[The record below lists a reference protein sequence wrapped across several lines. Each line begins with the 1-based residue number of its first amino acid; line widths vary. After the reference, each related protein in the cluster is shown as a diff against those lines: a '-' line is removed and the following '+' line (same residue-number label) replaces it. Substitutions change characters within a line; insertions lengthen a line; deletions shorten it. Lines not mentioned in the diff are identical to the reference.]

1 MTFDSSSLYKENPFI
16 MIFLSSAMHLHDSDT
31 SQAQRDGTALER
43 TSDAIDDGVYLLFW
57 SVFLIEDE
65 T

>member
-1 MTFDSSSLYKENPFI
+1 
-16 MIFLSSAMHLHDSDT
+16 MHLHDSDT

-57 SVFLIEDE
+57 SVFLIEEE